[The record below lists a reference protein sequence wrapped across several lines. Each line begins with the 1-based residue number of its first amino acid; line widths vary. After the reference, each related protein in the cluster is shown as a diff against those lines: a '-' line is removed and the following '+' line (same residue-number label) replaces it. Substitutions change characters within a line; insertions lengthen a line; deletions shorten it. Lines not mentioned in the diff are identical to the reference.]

1 MPDETTDEIMEA
13 TYTALC
19 EHGYASLRMQDI
31 ADESTKS
38 KAALHYHYD
47 SKHDLLTAFL
57 DHLYDDFSERMA
69 VFREGEPLDRLTDF
83 LDEFFLP
90 GNDGPGE
97 EWGTAIL
104 EIKAQGPYEEA
115 FRERLK
121 RFDDLWVAV
130 VREMLADGVDAG
142 VVRDDVDPDSVAEFV
157 VSVVM
162 GTQTRHVAIGYPRE
176 RTHASL
182 TDYLEARVLVDGET
196 LGVRGE

>member
-1 MPDETTDEIMEA
+1 MSDDTIDEIMEA

-47 SKHDLLTAFL
+47 SKHDLLVAFL
-57 DHLYDDFSERMA
+57 DHLYEEFAERMEA
-69 VFREGEPLDRLTDF
+69 FQEGDPLERLADF

-90 GNDGPGE
+90 DNGPGE

-115 FRERLK
+115 YRERLQ
-121 RFDDLWVAV
+121 RFDDLWVDV
-130 VREMLADGVDAG
+130 LREALADGIDAG
-142 VVRDDVDPDSVAEFV
+142 VVREDVDPDSVAEFV

-162 GTQTRHVAIGYPRE
+162 GTQARHVAIGYRRE

-182 TDYLEARVLVDGET
+182 TDYLDEHVLVADET
-196 LGVRGE
+196 LEVAE

>member
-1 MPDETTDEIMEA
+1 MSDDTTDEIMDA

-57 DHLYDDFSERMA
+57 DHLYDDLAERMA
-69 VFREGEPLDRLTDF
+69 EFREGDPLDRLADF

-90 GNDGPGE
+90 DDDGPGE

-104 EIKAQGPYEEA
+104 EIKAQGPYEET
-115 FRERLK
+115 FRERLR
-121 RFDDLWVAV
+121 RFDDLWVTV
-130 VREMLADGVDAG
+130 VREALADGIDAG
-142 VVRDDVDPDSVAEFV
+142 VVRDDVDADDVAEFV
-157 VSVVM
+157 ASVVM
-162 GTQTRHVAIGYPRE
+162 GAQTRRVAIGYPRE
-176 RTHASL
+176 RTHDSL
-182 TDYLEARVLVDGET
+182 ADYLEMHVLADGET
-196 LGVRGE
+196 LEVRGE